1 VSSDPGSPK
10 PPVTLHL
17 PYPVLWLLGLL
28 LVAPWLI
35 LLYLGQ
41 RSQPSPAAV
50 PAAAPAGPAA
60 ESNSG
65 QIAVKTGPWGEL
77 YYTRILIEPPES
89 LIKTAYPT
97 THIPVWLFKG
107 YTAESLAALWDSAS
121 LSHAQRQFTRAAA
134 NFEAAPAGILFR
146 PSREF
151 IEGLSPESRAI
162 IYTALSAFEENPDQH
177 DPYRFRA
184 DVADEWFRH
193 SGLPAATVEHVKRLL
208 YRRGS
213 SLVFS
218 DQSLVL
224 SQIPSL
230 QERMLL
236 IKTLARKSTLMV
248 KLRVNANSDI
258 DALDNYWGRGQR
270 SKDIR
275 PLLQSLLRDG
285 AGASIDI
292 IHLLPRVP
300 RSLLYTYPAAA
311 EPGST
316 TYLDC
321 HWTVLNFFKLR
332 PDDRYQR
339 LEEVT
344 AAFLNEYYPV
354 MGNPTFGDIIM
365 FTKPDGS
372 VIHSCVFIAGDI
384 VYTKNGASPNAPW
397 ILMSLSDVEAFYP
410 SKEPLD
416 IQYYRAK
423 SYDQNLSV
431 N

>member
-1 VSSDPGSPK
+1 MSSDPGSRK

-17 PYPVLWLLGLL
+17 PYPVLWLLALL
-28 LVAPWLI
+28 LVAPWVI
-35 LLYLGQ
+35 LVYLVQ
-41 RSQPSPAAV
+41 RPLPP
-50 PAAAPAGPAA
+50 PAAAPAGPDGV
-60 ESNSG
+60 SNTD
-65 QIAVKTGPWGEL
+65 QIEVKPGPWGEL
-77 YYTRILIEPPES
+77 FYTRILIEPPES
-89 LIKTAYPT
+89 LIQA
-97 THIPVWLFKG
+97 THPATHNPVWVFKG
-107 YTAESLAALWDSAS
+107 YNPATLAALWDSAS
-121 LSHAQRQFTRAAA
+121 LSSLERQFAAD
-134 NFEAAPAGILFR
+134 AAHSEITPAGILFR

-151 IEGLSPESRAI
+151 AEGLSPASRAV
-162 IYTALSAFEENPDQH
+162 IYTALSEFDENPEQH

-184 DVADEWFRH
+184 DGADEWFRH
-193 SGLPAATVEHVKRLL
+193 SGLPAPTVEHVKRLL

-218 DQSLVL
+218 DQNLVL
-224 SQIPSL
+224 SQIPSQ

-236 IKTLARKSTLMV
+236 IKTLARKSTMMV
-248 KLRVNANSDI
+248 KLRINADSDI

-285 AGASIDI
+285 TGASIDI

-300 RSLLYTYPAAA
+300 RSLLYTYPAPA

-332 PDDRYQR
+332 PDDRYQQ

-354 MGNPTFGDIIM
+354 MGNSTFGDIIM

-423 SYDQNLSV
+423 SYDQTLSV

>member
-1 VSSDPGSPK
+1 VSSDPGSRK

-17 PYPVLWLLGLL
+17 PYTVLWLLGLL

-41 RSQPSPAAV
+41 RPASPPLV
-50 PAAAPAGPAA
+50 AAPASHGTDG
-60 ESNSG
+60 NNG
-65 QIAVKTGPWGEL
+65 QVAVKPGPWGEL
-77 YYTRILIEPPES
+77 FYTRILIEPPES
-89 LIKTAYPT
+89 LIKTAHPT
-97 THIPVWLFKG
+97 THNPVWLFKG
-107 YTAESLAALWDSAS
+107 YTAASLAALWDSAALNDS
-121 LSHAQRQFTRAAA
+121 QRQFTADAA
-134 NFEAAPAGILFR
+134 NSETTPAGILVR

-151 IEGLSPESRAI
+151 IEGLSPESRAV
-162 IYTALSAFEENPDQH
+162 IYTALSAFVENPDQH

-193 SGLPAATVEHVKRLL
+193 SGLPSPTVEHVKRLL

-218 DQSLVL
+218 DQNLVL
-224 SQIPSL
+224 AQIPSL

-248 KLRVNANSDI
+248 KLRINANSDI

-285 AGASIDI
+285 ASTSIDI

-300 RSLLYTYPAAA
+300 RSLLYTYPAAT

-321 HWTVLNFFKLR
+321 HWTVLNFFKPR
-332 PDDRYQR
+332 PDDRYQK

-354 MGNPTFGDIIM
+354 MGNCTFGDIIM

-423 SYDQNLSV
+423 SYDQTLSV

>member
-1 VSSDPGSPK
+1 MSSDPGSTK

-41 RSQPSPAAV
+41 RPLPT
-50 PAAAPAGPAA
+50 PAAAPASPAL
-60 ESNSG
+60 ESNPG

-89 LIKTAYPT
+89 LIKAAHTA
-97 THIPVWLFKG
+97 THSPLWVFNG
-107 YTAESLAALWDSAS
+107 YNAASLAALWESAS
-121 LSHAQRQFTRAAA
+121 LNELQRQFVADAA
-134 NFEAAPAGILFR
+134 NSEITPTGILFR
-146 PSREF
+146 PSRDF
-151 IEGLSPESRAI
+151 VEGLSPESRAV
-162 IYTALSAFEENPDQH
+162 IYTALSEFKENPEQH

-184 DVADEWFRH
+184 EVADEWFRH
-193 SGLPAATVEHVKRLL
+193 SGLPAPTVEHVKRLL

-218 DQSLVL
+218 DQNLVL

-248 KLRVNANSDI
+248 KLRINANSDI

-332 PDDRYQR
+332 PDDRYQQ

-344 AAFLNEYYPV
+344 AAFLNDYYPV
-354 MGNPTFGDIIM
+354 MGTSTFGDIIM